1 MSNFNQL
8 IEDERPRE
16 KLIKLGPENLTQVEL
31 LAIILRVGTAKKDV
45 IELSRDI
52 LKKFDIKLIPR
63 KNFDE
68 LIKIDGIGIAK
79 ATQIVAL
86 FELARRFSN
95 LKNKISKK
103 MKITSS
109 KDIFD
114 IVHSD
119 FLQLKTENVMAI
131 FTDSKNQII
140 KKEIISYG
148 SINYSIIEPRKVIKK
163 ALELNCYGF
172 ILIHNHP
179 SGNTNPSNEDINITK
194 KIKNLSDKLGI
205 NLLDHLIVSDE
216 KYFSLFDNNLI

>member
-95 LKNKISKK
+95 LKNKTSKK
-103 MKITSS
+103 TKITSS

-114 IVHSD
+114 LIHSD